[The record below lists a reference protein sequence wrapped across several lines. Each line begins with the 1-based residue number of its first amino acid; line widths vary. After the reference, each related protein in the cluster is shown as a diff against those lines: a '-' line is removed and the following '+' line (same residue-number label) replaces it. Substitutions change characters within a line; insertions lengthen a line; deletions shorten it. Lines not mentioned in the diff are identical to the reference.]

1 MGKIGKKAGK
11 TATMFIYISAFS
23 LLTGGIV

>member
-11 TATMFIYISAFS
+11 IVTMFIYISAIS
-23 LLTGGIV
+23 LLNGGIV